1 MPEQKSDA
9 SDLHWFAVQTR
20 HRHEKRV
27 AERLQLSDVESFLPV
42 HCAMH
47 RWNNGQRVK
56 VKSPLFPCYLFAR
69 IRSAQRLDVVRDP
82 GVISLAAS
90 NASPTPIPD
99 DEIAQLRRV
108 ADSVMVEPHPYLAL
122 GERVRIVAGPLV
134 GMEGVLTRKKQELRV
149 VISVEVIMRSV
160 AIEISE
166 FDIEPARD
174 HLRLRVGA

>member
-1 MPEQKSDA
+1 M
-9 SDLHWFAVQTR
+9 
-20 HRHEKRV
+20 
-27 AERLQLSDVESFLPV
+27 
-42 HCAMH
+42 
-47 RWNNGQRVK
+47 
-56 VKSPLFPCYLFAR
+56 
-69 IRSAQRLDVVRDP
+69 AQFRVVR
-82 GVISLAAS
+82 VSIVEA
-90 NASPTPIPD
+90 D

-108 ADSVMVEPHPYLAL
+108 ADSVIVEPHPYLAL

-134 GMEGVLTRKKQELRV
+134 GMEGVLTRKKHELRV